1 MHGDGI
7 STLKAT
13 PATLFVAFLDGQTVG
28 IVDTIIGDAYQALLK
43 EGHHHDVCGVLLP
56 CTSA

>member
-1 MHGDGI
+1 VYLGGVVHGDGI

-28 IVDTIIGDAYQALLK
+28 IVDTIIGDAYQAF
-43 EGHHHDVCGVLLP
+43 
-56 CTSA
+56 